1 MPPSGNCRVRS
12 LARVRDQRV
21 SNHPGFPEG
30 ARGRAVYQAQE
41 EGPAEAE
48 QVSPPLPTCLLSGR
62 ILKSL
67 ATIVDLAGVIM
78 ECGIIMKHGLGD
90 SVATHLEPHCHFE

>member
-1 MPPSGNCRVRS
+1 M
-12 LARVRDQRV
+12 
-21 SNHPGFPEG
+21 
-30 ARGRAVYQAQE
+30 RGRAVYQAQV

-62 ILKSL
+62 ILNSL
-67 ATIVDLAGVIM
+67 ATIIDLSGVIM
-78 ECGIIMKHGLGD
+78 ECGIIGQAQHGLGD